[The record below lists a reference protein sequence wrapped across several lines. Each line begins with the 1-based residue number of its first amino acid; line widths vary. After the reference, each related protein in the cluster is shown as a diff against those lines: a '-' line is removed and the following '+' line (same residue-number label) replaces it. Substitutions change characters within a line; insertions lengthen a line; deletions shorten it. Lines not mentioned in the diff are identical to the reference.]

1 MVDVEPL
8 VLEPEDGED
17 ADQIGPIIWNY
28 YKVLC
33 VQSKKGGA
41 KNVTSHFAI
50 QISPNAVQH
59 KHSLIFLAG
68 LFLDKQE
75 QILESANQFV
85 KIMIIGMHNSKLP
98 GRF

>member
-1 MVDVEPL
+1 MVDDVEPL

-41 KNVTSHFAI
+41 KNVTCTFCDTNFTGCS
-50 QISPNAVQH
+50 STSVV
-59 KHSLIFLAG
+59 L
-68 LFLDKQE
+68 
-75 QILESANQFV
+75 
-85 KIMIIGMHNSKLP
+85 
-98 GRF
+98 